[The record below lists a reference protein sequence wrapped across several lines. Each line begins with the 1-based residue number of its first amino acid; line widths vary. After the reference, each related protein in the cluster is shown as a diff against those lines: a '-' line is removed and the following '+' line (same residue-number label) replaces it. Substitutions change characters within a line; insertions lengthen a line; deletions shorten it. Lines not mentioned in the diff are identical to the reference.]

1 MKTNRPY
8 KNSQNMKALR
18 KRCKA
23 VIDSCTTIDQMKGA
37 YNYMVLAG
45 LDSDPITEAWF
56 EFKLS
61 LIGNI

>member
-1 MKTNRPY
+1 
-8 KNSQNMKALR
+8 MKALR
-18 KRCKA
+18 KKVKS

-37 YNYMVLAG
+37 YNYMILAG